1 MASPSRLT
9 LERFRDKATSVVL
22 APRFYF
28 GAMFVIALAAG
39 LHQYFY
45 VPRPDGFG
53 RYNNYL
59 IFKNAFLH
67 LVRYQDL
74 YAFHPADHTD
84 KFLYSPT
91 FAALM
96 APFARLPDIV
106 GLLAWD
112 LLNTAVLAL
121 ALWRLPGIGSRDKGI
136 VVWFVALEFLVS
148 IQHSQSNVL
157 VAGLVILSFCFLER
171 ENAPAASLMLALAA
185 CVKIFPLA
193 AGVLFLLYPQRRRLV
208 AWTAV
213 WLVALGL
220 LPLLFVS
227 VRQLEFL
234 YGSWFGLHSV
244 GTYAARYGVSVEGW
258 LRTWFGLRPPH
269 FAVLGVGVALALA
282 PLGNVK
288 AYASFPFRLRFL
300 ASMMMWMIVFNHM
313 AETPTFVIAMC
324 GAALW
329 LFHQPSTPLRTVL
342 ALATYFFVSFA
353 YSDLFPRELKVRLV
367 RPYMLKAVAITL
379 LWLTATV
386 RQVLARAPPE
396 PAAVAEPPSDPYAGA
411 SRSSGA

>member
-1 MASPSRLT
+1 MIQ
-9 LERFRDKATSVVL
+9 RFRNKATSVVL
-22 APRFYF
+22 APRFYL
-28 GAMFVIALAAG
+28 GAMFVIALVAG
-39 LHQYFY
+39 LHQFFFI
-45 VPRPDGFG
+45 PRPDGYT

-59 IFKNAFLH
+59 IFKEAFVH

-74 YAFHPADHTD
+74 YALYPSEYFDN
-84 KFLYSPT
+84 FLYSPT

-96 APFARLPDIV
+96 APFARLPDVV

-121 ALWRLPGIGSRDKGI
+121 ALWRLPGVGPRAKGV

-157 VAGLVILSFCFLER
+157 VAGLVILSFSFLER

-185 CVKIFPLA
+185 YVKIFPLV

-227 VRQLEFL
+227 VRQLELL
-234 YGSWFGLHSV
+234 YGSWFRLH
-244 GTYAARYGVSVEGW
+244 AASSQAAWHGVSVEGW
-258 LRTWFGLRPPH
+258 LQSWFGLRPPRLAIL
-269 FAVLGVGVALALA
+269 AVGGALALA
-282 PLGNVK
+282 PLWNVQ
-288 AYASFPFRLRFL
+288 AYASFGFRLRFL
-300 ASMMMWMIVFNHM
+300 ASLMMWMIVFNHL
-313 AETPTFVIAMC
+313 AEPPTFVIAMC

-329 LFHQPSTPLRTVL
+329 LFHEPSTPLRVAL
-342 ALATYFFVSFA
+342 AAATYFFVSFA
-353 YSDLFPRELKVRLV
+353 YSDLVPRELRVQFV
-367 RPYMLKAVAITL
+367 RPYVLKAVPITL
-379 LWLTATV
+379 LWLVITAEQLLARGRLAPATAT
-386 RQVLARAPPE
+386 APPPE
-396 PAAVAEPPSDPYAGA
+396 LYAEA
-411 SRSSGA
+411 SRSSDA

>member
-1 MASPSRLT
+1 MIQ
-9 LERFRDKATSVVL
+9 RFRDKATSVVL
-22 APRFYF
+22 APRFYL

-45 VPRPDGFG
+45 IPRPDGYT

-59 IFKNAFLH
+59 IFKEAFVH

-74 YAFHPADHTD
+74 YALYPSEHFDN
-84 KFLYSPT
+84 FLYSPT

-96 APFARLPDIV
+96 APFAQLPDVV

-121 ALWRLPGIGSRDKGI
+121 ALWGLPGVGPRAKGV

-157 VAGLVILSFCFLER
+157 VAGLLILSFSFLER

-185 CVKIFPLA
+185 YVKIFPLV

-234 YGSWFGLHSV
+234 YGSWFRLHTAS
-244 GTYAARYGVSVEGW
+244 THAASCGVSVEGW
-258 LRTWFGLRPPH
+258 LRSWFGLRPPRLAIL
-269 FAVLGVGVALALA
+269 AVGGALALA
-282 PLGNVK
+282 PLWNVQ
-288 AYASFPFRLRFL
+288 AYASFGFRLRFL
-300 ASMMMWMIVFNHM
+300 ASLMMWMIVFNHL
-313 AETPTFVIAMC
+313 AESPTFVVAMC
-324 GAALW
+324 GVALW
-329 LFHQPSTPLRTVL
+329 VFSQPRTPLRS
-342 ALATYFFVSFA
+342 ALAAAAFFFVSFA
-353 YSDLFPRELKVRLV
+353 YSDLFPRGLREQFVK
-367 RPYMLKAVAITL
+367 PYVLKAVPVILAWL
-379 LWLTATV
+379 VLTAE
-386 RQVLARAPPE
+386 QVLARRGAPPGGDRAAHVP
-396 PAAVAEPPSDPYAGA
+396 PAPERGLLPEA
-411 SRSSGA
+411 